1 VLTIV
6 LGVFPSGLLEAAG
19 TAAQALI
26 PKVPT

>member
-1 VLTIV
+1 V